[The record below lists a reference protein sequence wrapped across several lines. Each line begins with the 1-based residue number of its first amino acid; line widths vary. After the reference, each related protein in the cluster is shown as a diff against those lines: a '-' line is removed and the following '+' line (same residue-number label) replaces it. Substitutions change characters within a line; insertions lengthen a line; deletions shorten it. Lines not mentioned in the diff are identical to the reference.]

1 MTSFHD
7 IARIV
12 RTRHPR
18 DPRLPRTA
26 LPHRPVRLLGP
37 AFGPTQE
44 YIRRHLGIR
53 FAVDNSRSVKELGT
67 TYRPIEQTALDH
79 HEAWR
84 NRRRQ

>member
-18 DPRLPRTA
+18 DLRLPRTA
-26 LPHRPVRLLGP
+26 LPHWPVRLLGP
-37 AFGPTQE
+37 AFGLTQE
-44 YIRRHLGIR
+44 YTGSGRW
-53 FAVDNSRSVKELGT
+53 A
-67 TYRPIEQTALDH
+67 RPCRPTCGALLDH